1 MRNIM
6 PTLVAVMLA
15 SFATVSVAPQ
25 ASAAPKAGSIYA
37 TKKAECTRKA
47 DLKKWGV
54 HRIQRNNWINDCIAG
69 G

>member
-6 PTLVAVMLA
+6 PTLAAVMLA
-15 SFATVSVAPQ
+15 IFSTVSVAPQ

-47 DLKKWGV
+47 DLKKWGI
-54 HRIQRNNWINDCIAG
+54 HRIQRSNWINDCIAG